1 MMAASVASSRDLSSR
16 DMAVLL
22 GHFLCRYTESTVV
35 SYTLGRRPKSFCN
48 VSYYFCMCHLKLLQ
62 CFLVP

>member
-22 GHFLCRYTESTVV
+22 GHCLW
-35 SYTLGRRPKSFCN
+35 LA
-48 VSYYFCMCHLKLLQ
+48 L
-62 CFLVP
+62 